1 MSPGW
6 GRTPPVV
13 VGIDAAGSA
22 DAAVDWASAEASAR
36 GCPLRIVHA
45 FVPPMP
51 AADPYGVMLPIDDLC
66 TAHAAAELTLRDAV
80 ARARSVASDID
91 VSTRLRQGTP
101 GRALLDEATGA
112 QLLVLGNRG
121 LCGLRGL
128 LARSVSI
135 QVAAHACCPVVVIR
149 PSHGED
155 DSGCSPPR
163 VVVGI
168 DGTESCTPAIGFA
181 FQAARQ
187 RGIRLTAVHAWAPDP
202 PADLEG
208 TSGPPAEAELQARRA
223 LERTLDG
230 WRSKFPSI
238 RSSPSSCAAIPL
250 TCSSPDPMVP
260 PCSSSG
266 PEAEVTSW
274 ARCSARSANPS
285 CTTATARSQSSATT
299 PGGERTHPP
308 EAPHIR
314 SPNVIKSRSA
324 REAADIGA
332 HQGAV
337 DGRRRAQP
345 GYSPPCP
352 ERPGHGERSGDGDRP
367 G

>member
-6 GRTPPVV
+6 GRPPVV
-13 VGIDAAGSA
+13 VGIDATGSA
-22 DAAVDWASAEASAR
+22 DAAVDWASAEASTR

-51 AADPYGVMLPIDDLC
+51 AADPYGVMLPIDDLRIAH
-66 TAHAAAELTLRDAV
+66 TAAKLTLREAV
-80 ARARSVASDID
+80 ARARWVASDID
-91 VSTRLRQGTP
+91 VSIRLRQEAP
-101 GRALLDEATGA
+101 GRALLDEAAGA
-112 QLLVLGNRG
+112 RLLVLGNRG

-149 PSHGED
+149 PSQGED

-168 DGTESCTPAIGFA
+168 DGTESCTPAVGFA

-187 RGIRLTAVHAWAPDP
+187 RGIPLTAVHAWAADP

-238 RSSPSSCAAIPL
+238 PVVAELVRG
-250 TCSSPDPMVP
+250 DP
-260 PCSSSG
+260 
-266 PEAEVTSW
+266 AH
-274 ARCSARSANPS
+274 ALIARSHGAALLVVGS
-285 CTTATARSQSSATT
+285 RGRGHVLGTVLGSVSQSVLHH
-299 PGGERTHPP
+299 G
-308 EAPHIR
+308 HIPVAIIR
-314 SPNVIKSRSA
+314 H
-324 REAADIGA
+324 DT
-332 HQGAV
+332 
-337 DGRRRAQP
+337 GRRAR
-345 GYSPPCP
+345 PPAGSAAHP
-352 ERPGHGERSGDGDRP
+352 IAERDQTAERKRGRGHRSTPRSRRWSV
-367 G
+367 